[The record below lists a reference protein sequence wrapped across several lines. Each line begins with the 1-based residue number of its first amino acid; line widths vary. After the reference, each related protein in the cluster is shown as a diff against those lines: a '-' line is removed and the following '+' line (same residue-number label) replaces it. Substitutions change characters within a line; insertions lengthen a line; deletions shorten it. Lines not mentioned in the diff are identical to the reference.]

1 MYFLT
6 EEERKLFLRKLLPK
20 SREMA
25 VAEELRGWNWHQPP
39 LEPIYDV
46 KLALY
51 EIAGKYCPTG
61 RDLYLKKVQGVKVKP
76 NKAMLMG
83 SIFHETLLRILIKTK
98 KLIYLKGVNDYRE
111 ILESLKQTEEILL
124 ESYKNDFSQEEF
136 LEIQRKVAIINE
148 FETSRIAARIQEALS
163 KHPYIGEDALVSLV
177 IPVVAEQKLD
187 GSFLGLSHHL
197 SADAFIFSEPMI
209 IDLKFGDRRDFH
221 RLSTTGYAM
230 VMEAMY
236 EYPVN
241 TGCLIY
247 AEFRGNRLVISKDLH
262 IIDDELRQWF
272 IEERDEKMR
281 IVYDE
286 IDPGLAEECPGSCPY
301 YVICR
306 GE

>member
-6 EEERKLFLRKLLPK
+6 EEERKLFLKKLLPK
-20 SREMA
+20 SREMS

-51 EIAGKYCPTG
+51 EIAGKYCTTG

-83 SIFHETLLRILIKTK
+83 SIFHEILLRILVNTK
-98 KLIYLKGVNDYRE
+98 KLIYLKGVNGYRE
-111 ILESLKQTEEILL
+111 ILEGLQQNKNVEL
-124 ESYKNDFSQEEF
+124 ESYKDDFNQEE
-136 LEIQRKVAIINE
+136 LSDIQRKVALISE

-177 IPVVAEQKLD
+177 VPVLAEQKLD

-197 SADAFIFSEPMI
+197 SADAFMFSEPMI
-209 IDLKFGDRRDFH
+209 IDLKFGDRKDFH
-221 RLSTTGYAM
+221 RLATTGYAM

-281 IVYDE
+281 MIYDE
-286 IDPGLAEECPGSCPY
+286 IDPGLAAECPETCPY
-301 YVICR
+301 YIICH

>member
-51 EIAGKYCPTG
+51 EIAGKYCLTG
-61 RDLYLKKVQGVKVKP
+61 RDIYLKRVQGVQVKP

-83 SIFHETLLRILIKTK
+83 SILHETLLRILTTTK
-98 KLIYLKGVNDYRE
+98 RLIYLKGVEGYQEVIEN
-111 ILESLKQTEEILL
+111 LKQGGEITL
-124 ESYKNDFSQEEF
+124 ERYKNNFNEEEF
-136 LEIQRKVAIINE
+136 LEIQRKIAIINE
-148 FETSRIAARIQEALS
+148 FESSRIAARIQEALS

-197 SADAFIFSEPMI
+197 SADAFVFSEPMI
-209 IDLKFGDRRDFH
+209 IDLKFGEQRDFH
-221 RLSTTGYAM
+221 RLTTTGYAM

-241 TGCLIY
+241 TGCIIY
-247 AEFRGNRLVISKDLH
+247 GEFRGNRLVISKDLH

-281 IVYDE
+281 MVYDE
-286 IDPGLAEECPGSCPY
+286 IDPGFAEECPENCPY
-301 YVICR
+301 YKVCW